1 MPRRMISQLIAGQSV
16 VTASKATTVRAA
28 CELMASKK
36 IGALLIV
43 EGGRIAGIFTE
54 RDALNKILSAGLD
67 PDTTQLGQV
76 MASNPQTITADKPLS
91 YALYMMAEG
100 GFRHVPVVDAE
111 GVPVGMVSA
120 RDALGQDMVD
130 LEREIRHQ
138 QELETAIGY

>member
-54 RDALNKILSAGLD
+54 RDALNKVLAGRLD
-67 PDTTQLGQV
+67 PDATTLEQV
-76 MASNPQTITADKPLS
+76 MVRDPQTIGADKPLA
-91 YALYMMAEG
+91 YALLMMADG
-100 GFRHVPVVDAE
+100 GFRHVPVVDAT
-111 GVPVGMVSA
+111 GAPVGMAIDAEGALLVADDVGDVVWRVSA
-120 RDALGQDMVD
+120 K
-130 LEREIRHQ
+130 
-138 QELETAIGY
+138 